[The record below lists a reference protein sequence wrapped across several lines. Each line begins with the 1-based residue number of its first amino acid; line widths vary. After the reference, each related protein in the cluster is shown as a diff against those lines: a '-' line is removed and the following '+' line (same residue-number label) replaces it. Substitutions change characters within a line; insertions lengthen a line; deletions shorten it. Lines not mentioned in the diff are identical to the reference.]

1 MDVEEVDDTA
11 VRSGVVPV
19 RSLTKP
25 CPPKLPPH
33 CVEPPTFVNDVSP
46 TRVITN
52 DGTAAAAGTND
63 GTAANAAPATN
74 DGTAAV
80 AGTNDGTA
88 ANAAPATNAELRWV
102 VLS

>member
-1 MDVEEVDDTA
+1 MTPQMDVEEVDDTA

-63 GTAANAAPATN
+63 GTAANAAPE
-74 DGTAAV
+74 
-80 AGTNDGTA
+80 
-88 ANAAPATNAELRWV
+88 TNAELRWE